1 MYRLW
6 TGKIPHP
13 FRERDLPDH
22 SALRDLLC
30 DCVAENP
37 EERPESTYLIKS
49 LMAIADEQV
58 VAELPAPQ
66 PTSPPIKPAKSVPSQ
81 PVKAA
86 KSVPFQAEKKSD
98 EQAWQKACKKNTVEA
113 YQAYLDGNTLK
124 QYKREASNK
133 KEEKEQEFLT
143 GCLGGIFVVLSV
155 VSFGWLLWYVIT
167 QRILSP
173 DIIPLFI
180 FLSFLILKGIYKVI
194 VNSVDNSEK

>member
-13 FRERDLPDH
+13 FRERDLPDI

-30 DCVAENP
+30 DCVAPNP
-37 EERPESTYLIKS
+37 EERPELAYLVKS
-49 LMAIADEQV
+49 LAAIANEKV

-66 PTSPPIKPAKSVPSQ
+66 PTSPPVKPAKSVPSQ
-81 PVKAA
+81 VKPA
-86 KSVPFQAEKKSD
+86 KSVPSQADKKSD

-143 GCLGGIFVVLSV
+143 GCLGGIFVVLGV

-167 QRILSP
+167 QRILPP
-173 DIIPLFI
+173 DFIGLFI
-180 FLSFLILKGIYKVI
+180 FFSFWILKGIYKVI